1 MTLRATALGP
11 GLHAGN
17 DRLPVIT
24 SIRILLFFALL
35 GNAPTLRS
43 DSLDPNW
50 LPREYRVPGG
60 IALVELAHPYRP
72 GMRVSFN
79 NQPVKILQQPSGLVA
94 VVGIPLSTRS
104 GEIHLL
110 LEAPSEAGKPAI
122 SEQLT
127 LTITSGDYPQEWLTI
142 ADSNQVTPN
151 PESLRRIRRES
162 GLINGYLSRWQTE
175 QIAFGAMMLPVDGRH
190 SSLFGHRR
198 IINGQPRKPHS
209 GLDIAASTGTPV
221 VAPAGGLVA
230 GEGDYFFNG
239 KSLFI
244 DHGEG
249 LISMFCHLNEILV
262 QPGETISQGQLLA
275 RVGSSGRVTGPHLH
289 WSLSLNDARVDPL
302 LFIAN
307 NPSMEQ

>member
-1 MTLRATALGP
+1 MTLSALQP
-11 GLHAGN
+11 GLSAGN
-17 DRLPVIT
+17 DRLPLKFP
-24 SIRILLFFALL
+24 IRILLLIALL
-35 GNAPTLRS
+35 GSAPILRS
-43 DSLDPNW
+43 DPLDSNW
-50 LPREYRVPGG
+50 LPREHRVPGG
-60 IALVELAHPYRP
+60 IALVKLAHPYRP
-72 GMRVSFN
+72 GVTVTFN
-79 NQPVKILQQPSGLVA
+79 KQPVKILQQPSGQIA
-94 VVGIPLSTRS
+94 VVGIPLSTGS
-104 GEIHLL
+104 GETHLL

-127 LTITSGDYPQEWLTI
+127 FTVTPGNYPQERLTIT
-142 ADSNQVTPN
+142 DSNQVTPN

-162 GLINGYLSRWQTE
+162 GVINSHLRHWQID
-175 QIAFGAMMLPVDGRH
+175 QVDFVAMILPVEGRH

-198 IINGQPRKPHS
+198 IINDQPRKPHS

-221 VAPAGGLVA
+221 VAPAGGLVT
-230 GEGDYFFNG
+230 GQGDYFFNG

-249 LISMFCHLNEILV
+249 LISMFCHLDEILV
-262 QPGETISQGQLLA
+262 KPGETISQGQLLA

-307 NPSMEQ
+307 NLFTEQ